1 MPDFSDPNVQYQ
13 TVLLIITF
21 VGGMLGKKIPVLGP
35 FFTKLIAFFKA
46 MQPAVTP
53 QAAAV
58 SAAEKVQVA
67 TSELKVAVDH
77 IPAVT
82 TDTAYDVEPVDLLM
96 DRPAAVYAVTELS
109 DYYFRTNDTANMAL
123 ANQMYANLHKPVA
136 AVEE

>member
-35 FFTKLIAFFKA
+35 FFTKLIAF
-46 MQPAVTP
+46 P
-53 QAAAV
+53 
-58 SAAEKVQVA
+58 S
-67 TSELKVAVDH
+67 
-77 IPAVT
+77 VT
-82 TDTAYDVEPVDLLM
+82 TETAYDVEPVDLLM